1 MLQEK
6 ARVRET
12 VLAGL
17 SQVDRDI
24 LVRIYLLEQL
34 QEQIIREMSLT
45 EAQFR
50 LYPWHA
56 NEKFGEAG
64 GKTLACPGWVTRI
77 HAGRSLRSRF

>member
-12 VLAGL
+12 VLARL

-34 QEQIIREMSLT
+34 QEQIIREMPLT
-45 EAQFR
+45 ETQFR

-56 NEKFGEAG
+56 HEKFGEAG
-64 GKTLACPGWVTRI
+64 RKTLACPGWVTRI
-77 HAGRSLRSRF
+77 HAGRNLRSRF